1 VQQGSN
7 ALSDEQAADKKRM
20 TILTG
25 GFATVALAC
34 ILLLGV
40 FGNKGS
46 AEQSRIAGAK
56 STLSER
62 QILERRR
69 GRIADTA
76 VAASITQTDGIA
88 P

>member
-1 VQQGSN
+1 M
-7 ALSDEQAADKKRM
+7 SDEQAADKKRM

-25 GFATVALAC
+25 GFAAIALAC
-34 ILLLGV
+34 IILLGL

-62 QILERRR
+62 QMLERRR
-69 GRIADTA
+69 GRIADAA
-76 VAASITQTDGIA
+76 VASSITQTGGIA